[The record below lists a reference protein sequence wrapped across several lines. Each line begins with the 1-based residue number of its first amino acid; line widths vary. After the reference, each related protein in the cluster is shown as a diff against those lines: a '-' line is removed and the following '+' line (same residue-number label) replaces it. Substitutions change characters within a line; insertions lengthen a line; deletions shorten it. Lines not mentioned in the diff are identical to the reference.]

1 MCGSDARVDGKVVIV
16 TGANGGIGLETAADL
31 ATRGEC
37 CKPFSYVFYVFEFVA
52 FKRNPDLESSIK

>member
-16 TGANGGIGLETAADL
+16 TGANGGIGLETAAAL

-37 CKPFSYVFYVFEFVA
+37 CKLYIYVLEFVA